1 MIRARPIL
9 CPPICDTLA
18 FSLDYTGPNREEVA
32 IAAWGYHLGGPPIAS
47 SQVDREYGLEE
58 GTLEART
65 GIASVV
71 RAAHGE
77 GETELAKQAC
87 ESLPEGALEGVS
99 LVVATSETNIGHPG
113 LAATLH
119 GELGLPACCAAMD
132 VGGGCAGM
140 LNAFSVAQ
148 AMIVSRMREAV
159 LVVASDVHSRW
170 FRPDKVTWKLGALF
184 GDGAC
189 AFLLRRAEAAPEGSY
204 RVGNFIYGCETA
216 FASTIR
222 VGLGAGDSQQEAL
235 EVDFRGVSLADAVLN
250 RLAAIIKELEKRLAT
265 ARESFSGYAIHQP
278 NPRLVEILA
287 RQLGVSPDKIPEVAR
302 TAGNLGSATCGVSLC
317 RILSELSGA
326 PDRGPVV
333 LASMG
338 PGLLWAGAGLVPA

>member
-1 MIRARPIL
+1 LNRNV
-9 CPPICDTLA
+9 
-18 FSLDYTGPNREEVA
+18 PNRGEVA
-32 IAAWGYHLGGPPIAS
+32 IAAWGYHLGGAPIAS
-47 SQVDREYGLEE
+47 AQVDREYGLEE

-71 RAAHGE
+71 RAPHGE
-77 GETELAKQAC
+77 GEAALAKQAC
-87 ESLPEGALEGVS
+87 QALPEGALEGVS

-113 LAATLH
+113 LAAKVH
-119 GELGLPACCAAMD
+119 GELALPACCGAID

-148 AMIVSRMREAV
+148 AMIVSGMREAV

-189 AFLLRRAEAAPEGSY
+189 AFLLRRAETAPAGSY
-204 RVGNFIYGCETA
+204 RVGDFIYGCEPA

-250 RLAAIIKELEKRLAT
+250 RLAAIIKELEERLST
-265 ARESFSGYAIHQP
+265 ARERFSGYAIHQP

-287 RQLGVSPDKIPEVAR
+287 RQLGVSLEKIPEVAR

-317 RILSELSGA
+317 RILSELRGA